1 MVRVWSPA
9 GAGCGQDIFCCELL
23 VGNFLC
29 FYFPFCLT
37 GSQAGRQKQKQISL
51 DIVGRGLG
59 APAKQQPSGATSQT
73 NICRREAGQSKGGK
87 APSSVWE
94 PFPNTYFV
102 LAKSLERRGERQGHA
117 SRDEA
122 PAPAPGMKNR
132 ATSRRFP
139 AVVPRGASPLPL
151 LRTGMAPSRPGLA
164 QKQQPKF
171 PPIKTA
177 SQVRE
182 ETLAVASVL
191 GRSDARTVEKWGALI
206 RSGPPPSC
214 PRRGLAWLGDRRLLM
229 SLFPLQRGRSSAVE
243 PPHSSGRDWSP
254 DDGLSPLR

>member
-1 MVRVWSPA
+1 MSQSAALQASLIVPCKMDA
-9 GAGCGQDIFCCELL
+9 CQML
-23 VGNFLC
+23 VIDLREMDSEA
-29 FYFPFCLT
+29 
-37 GSQAGRQKQKQISL
+37 SQAGRAQQL
-51 DIVGRGLG
+51 LWRRGEPLEIVGRGLEVPVR

-102 LAKSLERRGERQGHA
+102 LAKSLERRGEHQGHA

-132 ATSRRFP
+132 TSRRFP

-191 GRSDARTVEKWGALI
+191 GQSDARTVEKWGALI
-206 RSGPPPSC
+206 RSAREKFSRGTAAFLREGLEPRRRPLAPEDLDRAPLWLLPKPPPKR
-214 PRRGLAWLGDRRLLM
+214 PA
-229 SLFPLQRGRSSAVE
+229 
-243 PPHSSGRDWSP
+243 
-254 DDGLSPLR
+254 